1 MEYRNLG
8 RSGLKVSALSFGAWV
23 TFDNQLKIKEVKDLI
38 SCAFDHGVNFFDNAE
53 SYANGVAEE
62 LMGRAFAELGYG
74 RDAWCVSSKVYF
86 GSAKNPKPTQKGL
99 SRKHIVDAC
108 NQALVRLKVDYLDLY
123 FCHRPD
129 SEVPI
134 SEICWTMH
142 QLIMAGKVLYWGTS
156 EWSAKEILAAHEFAS
171 QHGLI
176 GPQVEQPQY
185 NLLHREKVEREFLPL
200 YESIGLGTT
209 IWSPLASGILSG
221 KYRTLEAFG
230 RTNRFAL
237 PGLEWLQ
244 SFAMGENPAQKFA
257 QIERLNKIAD
267 AAGVPLAQ
275 LALAWCLRNPNVSSV
290 ILGAS
295 SVAQL
300 QQNLNVL
307 TMREKLS
314 DKLLSDLER
323 ALIGL

>member
-23 TFDNQLKIKEVKDLI
+23 TFENQLKINEIKDLI

-62 LMGRAFAELGYG
+62 LMGRAFAELGYS

-142 QLIMAGKVLYWGTS
+142 QLILAGKVLYWGTS
-156 EWSAKEILAAHEFAS
+156 EWSAKDILAAAEFAS

-176 GPQVEQPQY
+176 GPQMEQPQY
-185 NLLHREKVEREFLPL
+185 NLLHREKVEREFSPL

-221 KYRTLEAFG
+221 KYRTLDAFG

-244 SFAMGENPAQKFA
+244 SFAMGDNPAKKFA

-267 AAGVPLAQ
+267 AAGLPLAQ

-300 QQNLNVL
+300 AQNLNVL
-307 TMREKLS
+307 QMREKLS
-314 DKLLSDLER
+314 DTLLSDLER